1 MTIRRSSEASVS
13 LAVSA
18 RASEK
23 LVPCAQRASIKG
35 HRLRR
40 RLAVGAQHDLVDPR
54 LRLAQLRFAMPLQQ
68 RAALIGG
75 ERVIEL
81 GASGLQPLDDVLEL
95 LQGVLEA
102 ELGDLGRG
110 FRGLG
115 LRHGTLTLWAG
126 PRSGKP
132 RRGFRRK
139 SSPRHGPRPRPKA
152 PPDRSRLRE
161 SRPNGPWRAAPPPR
175 AAARSPRRNPPPRD

>member
-95 LQGVLEA
+95 LQGILEA

-110 FRGLG
+110 FRGLS
-115 LRHGTLTLWAG
+115 HGTYFMGRTAIRQASARRQAAISAATWASAEAASAS
-126 PRSGKP
+126 RS
-132 RRGFRRK
+132 
-139 SSPRHGPRPRPKA
+139 
-152 PPDRSRLRE
+152 
-161 SRPNGPWRAAPPPR
+161 
-175 AAARSPRRNPPPRD
+175 